1 MFCRSYGGWLHSII
15 GRIHTRVR
23 IVSRYPLD
31 NSRQTDNGTVLI
43 LDGQSAWFI
52 HLFFR
57 QFWRILK
64 KAYPPLLLKR
74 PLSSLNH

>member
-1 MFCRSYGGWLHSII
+1 MFCRSCGGWLHSLI

-23 IVSRYPLD
+23 IVIRYPFY

-43 LDGQSAWFI
+43 LDGQSAWLI

-64 KAYPPLLLKR
+64 KAYPPLVLKR
-74 PLSSLNH
+74 PLSSLNQ